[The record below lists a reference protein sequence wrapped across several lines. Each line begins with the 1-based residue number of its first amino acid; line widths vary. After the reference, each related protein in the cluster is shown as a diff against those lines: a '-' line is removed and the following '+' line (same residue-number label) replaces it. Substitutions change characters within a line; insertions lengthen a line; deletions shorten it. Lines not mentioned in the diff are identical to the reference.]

1 MPLPTHW
8 KLSFSATTL
17 TQSALRVLASVLI
30 LTCTQSAS
38 ADLLDAYKSS
48 DAPLAGKIWDLRSN
62 TFTTPDELL
71 KQLEPNSWLIL
82 GETHENLD
90 HHRIQTEIIDTLAE
104 QGRMGSLALEMAN
117 SEQQV
122 LLDQAHAGDLEIT
135 PKTLQWQRGWPWE
148 WYEAPVK
155 KGLERAS
162 RVVAA
167 DLTRAAKMDA
177 YRDEALE
184 VPAKPAY
191 QEFMLELLFQSHCEQ
206 MPKSQLGSMLRVQY
220 ARDLNMLEAMQNNTN
235 PEAVN
240 ILLAGTVHTRYD
252 IGIPYWSEDLKST
265 TVLMIAADTNPDPM
279 AYYPDTYSDQP
290 IADYLLF
297 TPPTEYESGC
307 N

>member
-1 MPLPTHW
+1 M
-8 KLSFSATTL
+8 
-17 TQSALRVLASVLI
+17 LASVLI
-30 LTCTQSAS
+30 FTSIQSAS
-38 ADLLDAYKSS
+38 ADLLDAYKSA

-62 TFTTPDELL
+62 TFTNLDELL
-71 KQLEPNSWLIL
+71 QRVEPNSWLML

-90 HHRIQTEIIDTLAE
+90 HHQIQTELIDILAE
-104 QGRMGSLALEMAN
+104 QGRMGVLALEMAN

-122 LLDQAHAGDLEIT
+122 LLDQAQSGELEIA
-135 PKTLQWQRGWPWE
+135 PKALKWHRGWPWE
-148 WYEAPVK
+148 WYEAPVR
-155 KGLERAS
+155 KGVERAS

-177 YRDEALE
+177 YKDEALE
-184 VPAKPAY
+184 VPAEPDY
-191 QEFMLELLFQSHCEQ
+191 REFMLELLFQSHCEQ

-220 ARDLNMLEAMQNNTN
+220 ARDMSMLQAMQNNTQ

-265 TVLMIAADTNPDPM
+265 TVLMIAADINPDPM
-279 AYYPDTYSDQP
+279 AYYPDTYSNQP
-290 IADYLLF
+290 VADYLLF
-297 TPPTEYESGC
+297 TPPTEYENGC